1 MANISHAEFE
11 KIWKGPVIR
20 IGVVTIV
27 VPMLLCF
34 LPNVYLY
41 MVYGVFPPWDIA
53 LKAWGMIAA
62 IFGAFYIVEPISY
75 YPILGLTGTY
85 ISFLSGNIGNL
96 RLPCSA
102 VAQEVVGVEPGTP
115 EAEIVSTL
123 GVAGSVVTNLF
134 FVTLAAIAGAT
145 LLAMLPASIANA
157 FKNYTVAAIFG
168 AMFGQFT
175 LKYPLLAVAGLGIPV
190 GLFMGGPA
198 LGIPFL
204 AQTWFVIVC
213 SVFGTILIGRV
224 LYKQHIIG

>member
-62 IFGAFYIVEPISY
+62 IFGA
-75 YPILGLTGTY
+75 
-85 ISFLSGNIGNL
+85 
-96 RLPCSA
+96 
-102 VAQEVVGVEPGTP
+102 
-115 EAEIVSTL
+115 
-123 GVAGSVVTNLF
+123 
-134 FVTLAAIAGAT
+134 
-145 LLAMLPASIANA
+145 
-157 FKNYTVAAIFG
+157 
-168 AMFGQFT
+168 MFGQFT
-175 LKYPLLAVAGLGIPV
+175 LKYPILAVAGLGIPV